1 MLNQL
6 RRLDVWGDQGATLWN
21 ALGLLLILASALNF
35 AADLGRRELDSLWY
49 ALADNLFVACAALGL
64 ALTALAPSVRLAGA
78 GEAWARRDR
87 LIAGAVLGAGTLLA
101 VLGGIRAIWGGVGRH
116 DLAVSALLGTGVA
129 LLATT
134 LARPDGAERA
144 APVPAERGWAY
155 GMLAVVLIA
164 GVVLRQA
171 APGSTVQT
179 WIVAP
184 LQVLVA
190 PGIGLGLALLP
201 FQFSQPPVEINAWR
215 PVAAFA
221 GLVLI
226 TTIAGYGAYAWA
238 LRHLQASVASILALT
253 EVPFA
258 SLFAFLLL
266 GERMSW
272 LQVLGALAILGGV
285 VLLAT
290 ARAPAEV
297 QDDKI

>member
-155 GMLAVVLIA
+155 GLLAVVLVA

-201 FQFSQPPVEINAWR
+201 RALGWPERLI
-215 PVAAFA
+215 AALPLAVTAQLA
-221 GLVLI
+221 GLMWCDLI
-226 TTIAGYGAYAWA
+226 GISAG
-238 LRHLQASVASILALT
+238 RLT
-253 EVPFA
+253 FT
-258 SLFAFLLL
+258 
-266 GERMSW
+266 
-272 LQVLGALAILGGV
+272 VLGALVTFGGLIAEAI
-285 VLLAT
+285 
-290 ARAPAEV
+290 ARRRGWGAS
-297 QDDKI
+297 

>member
-6 RRLDVWGDQGATLWN
+6 RRLDVWGDRGATLWN

-116 DLAVSALLGTGVA
+116 DLAVSALLGIGVA
-129 LLATT
+129 LLAYT
-134 LARPDGAERA
+134 LARPDGVERA
-144 APVPAERGWAY
+144 MPPPAERGWAY
-155 GMLAVVLIA
+155 GLLAVALIA

-201 FQFSQPPVEINAWR
+201 RALGWPERLI
-215 PVAAFA
+215 AALPLAVTAQLA
-221 GLVLI
+221 GLMWCDLI
-226 TTIAGYGAYAWA
+226 GIPAG
-238 LRHLQASVASILALT
+238 RLT
-253 EVPFA
+253 FT
-258 SLFAFLLL
+258 
-266 GERMSW
+266 
-272 LQVLGALAILGGV
+272 VLGALVTFGGLIAEAI
-285 VLLAT
+285 
-290 ARAPAEV
+290 ARRRGWGAS
-297 QDDKI
+297 